1 MSSKTKELYLY
12 FFAGIVFVAIMD
24 FAQAVRFDPPLPQE
38 LQKHCLD
45 HANFHSDCKD
55 YVE

>member
-24 FAQAVRFDPPLPQE
+24 FAQAARFDPPLPQE
-38 LQKHCLD
+38 LQKHCLN